1 MAEVE
6 YLSHAT
12 AHVMPLGPSPTCVGF
27 QGATCTKVLHIPIHI
42 HVLYN
47 PHLNVGVGTFLHAR
61 AYEHFS

>member
-12 AHVMPLGPSPTCVGF
+12 AHVMPLGPAPRCVGL
-27 QGATCTKVLHIPIHI
+27 QDATFRKVLHIPIHI
-42 HVLYN
+42 NLLYN
-47 PHLNVGVGTFLHAR
+47 PHLNVGTFLHAK